1 MTISTAKAR
10 DSFSSVVSRAA
21 NRKERAVL
29 TRRGR
34 SLAAVVPIEDL
45 ELLREIEDRVDLD
58 DARAALREAKKKGTV
73 SWTKLKKDLGL

>member
-21 NRKERAVL
+21 NRKERVVL